1 MEITQLIA
9 EKREASN
16 KGAARQ
22 LRRSGRIPAV
32 LYGEGEPKAVS
43 VDAKTWATRFQ
54 NVSSNTIV
62 QLKIEKSEH
71 SVLVKD
77 TQYDI
82 LTGTTKHID
91 FYAIHAGQKLT
102 TQIPVR
108 LEGKPVGVREGGI
121 LEQKIEVLEVVCL
134 PKDMPEYFSV
144 DVSNLK
150 IGDSIHVKDIV
161 IPAGVEVRAETN
173 LTIVVVTH
181 AKAVVEAVV
190 EAEVA
195 EVVEPEVAQE

>member
-43 VDAKTWATRFQ
+43 IDAKVWATRFQ

-62 QLKIEKSEH
+62 KLKIEKGEH
-71 SVLVKD
+71 NVLVKD

-108 LEGKPVGVREGGI
+108 LEGKAAGVRDGGI

-150 IGDSIHVKDIV
+150 IGDSIHVGDIA

-173 LTIVVVTH
+173 LTIVVITH
-181 AKAVVEAVV
+181 AKAITETVAET
-190 EAEVA
+190 EVA
-195 EVVEPEVAQE
+195 EVVEQETTEA